1 VVLLKLR
8 KGKRPAR
15 NTHAHAAPKMHAH
28 GAPKTHTHA
37 AQKTRSPAP
46 KRTSFLPSLEFL
58 RGTSVLVLLA
68 AVGTGL
74 LAGLALG
81 SLHLYRYATSSP
93 LFAVKTVNIA
103 GNVRLQRDEVL
114 DLTGVK
120 PGDNSLAVSIAG
132 MEKSIS
138 RSPWVEEISV
148 KRVLPDRFDIRL
160 RERSPWFWVRHEGFL
175 HYADEQGRPIA
186 PVESANF
193 MSLPAL
199 DIQTGAEELLPDI
212 QKYVAALKGNVIP
225 VDYAA
230 ISWIRLSPG
239 KGVEVYVETRDM
251 HLSIAPDDW
260 NANVNR
266 LGVVLGDLARR
277 NELSLV
283 REVRAADGNVWVIRK
298 S

>member
-1 VVLLKLR
+1 V
-8 KGKRPAR
+8 
-15 NTHAHAAPKMHAH
+15 
-28 GAPKTHTHA
+28 GA
-37 AQKTRSPAP
+37 
-46 KRTSFLPSLEFL
+46 
-58 RGTSVLVLLA
+58 
-68 AVGTGL
+68 GL
-74 LAGLALG
+74 LVGLTLG

-93 LFAVKTVNIA
+93 FFATRTVNIA
-103 GNVRLQRDEVL
+103 GNVRLQRDAVL
-114 DLTGVK
+114 GMTGVQL
-120 PGDNSLAVSIAG
+120 GDNSLAVSIAG

-138 RSPWVEEISV
+138 KSPWVEEVSV

-160 RERSPWFWVRHEGFL
+160 RERNPWFWVRHEGL
-175 HYADEQGRPIA
+175 LYYADEQGRPIA

-199 DIQTGAEELLPDI
+199 EIQTGAEELVPNME
-212 QKYVAALKGNVIP
+212 KYVAGLKGNAIP

-239 KGVEVYVETRDM
+239 RGVEVYVESRDI

-260 NANVNR
+260 GANLNR
-266 LGVVLGDLARR
+266 LGVVMGDLARR
-277 NELSLV
+277 NELPLV

>member
-1 VVLLKLR
+1 MFLKLR
-8 KGKRPAR
+8 KGRRPAR
-15 NTHAHAAPKMHAH
+15 NTHTQVAPKTQRAAPNTQRAAPKRK
-28 GAPKTHTHA
+28 G
-37 AQKTRSPAP
+37 
-46 KRTSFLPSLEFL
+46 FLLPLEL
-58 RGTSVLVLLA
+58 LKGTSVIVLLA
-68 AVGTGL
+68 AVGAGL
-74 LAGLALG
+74 LVGLTLG

-93 LFAVKTVNIA
+93 FFAVKTVNIT
-103 GNVRLQRDEVL
+103 GNVRLQRDAVL
-114 DLTGVK
+114 ALTGVR

-138 RSPWVEEISV
+138 KSPWVEEVSV

-160 RERSPWFWVRHEGFL
+160 RERSPWFWVRHEGVL
-175 HYADEQGRPIA
+175 YYADELGRPIA

-199 DIQTGAEELLPDI
+199 EVRAGAEELLSDM
-212 QKYVAALKGNVIP
+212 QKYVAGLKGNALP

-239 KGVEVYVETRDM
+239 KGVEVYVETRDI

-260 NANVNR
+260 AANLNR

-277 NELSLV
+277 NELPLA
-283 REVRAADGNVWVIRK
+283 REVRAADGSVWVIRK

>member
-1 VVLLKLR
+1 MK
-8 KGKRPAR
+8 
-15 NTHAHAAPKMHAH
+15 
-28 GAPKTHTHA
+28 
-37 AQKTRSPAP
+37 
-46 KRTSFLPSLEFL
+46 
-58 RGTSVLVLLA
+58 GTSVMVLLA
-68 AVGTGL
+68 AVGAGL
-74 LAGLALG
+74 LVGLALG
-81 SLHLYRYATSSP
+81 SLHIYRYATNSP
-93 LFAVKTVNIA
+93 FFATKTVNIT
-103 GNVRLQRDEVL
+103 GNVRLQRDTVL
-114 DLTGVK
+114 DLTGVH

-138 RSPWVEEISV
+138 QSPWVEEVSV
-148 KRVLPDRFDIRL
+148 KRILPDRFDIRL
-160 RERSPWFWVRHEGFL
+160 KERSPWFWVRQEGL
-175 HYADEQGRPIA
+175 LYYADEFGRPIA

-199 DIQTGAEELLPDI
+199 EIQTGAEDLLPNVK
-212 QKYVAALKGNVIP
+212 KYVAELKGNAIP

-239 KGVEVYVETRDM
+239 KGVEVYVESRDI
-251 HLSIAPDDW
+251 HLSIAPVDW
-260 NANVNR
+260 SANVNR

>member
-1 VVLLKLR
+1 MFLKLL

-15 NTHAHAAPKMHAH
+15 NTHTHAAPKTQRV
-28 GAPKTHTHA
+28 APKTQRA
-37 AQKTRSPAP
+37 AP
-46 KRTSFLPSLEFL
+46 KRKRLLPSLDFL
-58 RGTSVLVLLA
+58 KGTSALVLLV
-68 AVGTGL
+68 AVGGGL

-81 SLHLYRYATSSP
+81 SLHLYRYATNSP
-93 LFAVKTVNIA
+93 LFATKTVNIS

-114 DLTGVK
+114 NLTGVR

-138 RSPWVEEISV
+138 RSPWIEEVSV

-160 RERSPWFWVRHEGFL
+160 RERSPWFWVRHEGIL

-193 MSLPAL
+193 ISLPAL
-199 DIQTGAEELLPDI
+199 DIQAGAEELLPEI
-212 QKYVAALKGNVIP
+212 RKYVAGLKGNAIP

-239 KGVEVYVETRDM
+239 KGVEVYVEARDM
-251 HLSIAPDDW
+251 HFSIAPDDW
-260 NANVNR
+260 NANLNR

>member
-1 VVLLKLR
+1 ML
-8 KGKRPAR
+8 
-15 NTHAHAAPKMHAH
+15 
-28 GAPKTHTHA
+28 
-37 AQKTRSPAP
+37 
-46 KRTSFLPSLEFL
+46 
-58 RGTSVLVLLA
+58 LLA
-68 AVGTGL
+68 FVGAGL

-81 SLHLYRYATSSP
+81 SLHLYRYATSNP
-93 LFAVKTVNIA
+93 FFATKTVNIT
-103 GNVRLQRDEVL
+103 GNVRLQRDAVL
-114 DLTGVK
+114 ELTGIH

-132 MEKSIS
+132 MEKAIS
-138 RSPWVEEISV
+138 RSPWVEEVSV

-160 RERSPWFWVRHEGFL
+160 RERGPWFWVRHEGL
-175 HYADEQGRPIA
+175 LYYADELGRQIA

-193 MSLPAL
+193 VSLPAL
-199 DIQTGAEELLPDI
+199 EIQAGAEELLPNMK
-212 QKYVAALKGNVIP
+212 KYVAGLKGNALP

-239 KGVEVYVETRDM
+239 KGVEVYVESRNM
-251 HLSIAPDDW
+251 HLSIAPGDW
-260 NANVNR
+260 NGNLHR

>member
-1 VVLLKLR
+1 MFLKLR
-8 KGKRPAR
+8 KGKRQAR
-15 NTHAHAAPKMHAH
+15 N
-28 GAPKTHTHA
+28 THTHA
-37 AQKTRSPAP
+37 APKTQRAAP
-46 KRTSFLPSLEFL
+46 KRKSFLPPLEFL
-58 RGTSVLVLLA
+58 KGTSILVLLT
-68 AVGTGL
+68 AVGAGL

-93 LFAVKTVNIA
+93 LFATKTVNIA

-114 DLTGVK
+114 NLTGVQ

-138 RSPWVEEISV
+138 RSPWIEEVSV
-148 KRVLPDRFDIRL
+148 QRVLPDRFDIRL
-160 RERSPWFWVRHEGFL
+160 RERSPWFWVRHEGL
-175 HYADEQGRPIA
+175 LYYADELGRPIA

-199 DIQTGAEELLPDI
+199 DIQAGAEDLLPEI
-212 QKYVAALKGNVIP
+212 RKYVAGLKGNAIP

-260 NANVNR
+260 NANLNR
-266 LGVVLGDLARR
+266 LGVALGDLARR